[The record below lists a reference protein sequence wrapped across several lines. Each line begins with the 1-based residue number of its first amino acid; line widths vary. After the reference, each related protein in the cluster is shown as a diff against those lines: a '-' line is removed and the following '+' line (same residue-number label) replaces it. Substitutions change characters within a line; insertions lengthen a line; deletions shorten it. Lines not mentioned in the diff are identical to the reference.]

1 MERVLKGR
9 PIVPGQAGGVA
20 LVSKQPLSFWG
31 GLDAAMGK
39 LIDPRHDRCGE
50 VITGKVFVLPG
61 GKGSST
67 ASAVLAESVRA
78 GTHPAAILTLRA
90 DPILAVGAIVADELY
105 GQTVPMVVLEQSAF
119 DSIAEGD
126 AVRIECDGTVKVTAS
141 GGRGCAAE

>member
-1 MERVLKGR
+1 MRRVLKGR
-9 PIVPGQAGGVA
+9 PIVPGAAAGEA
-20 LVSKQPLSFWG
+20 LVSAQPLSFWG
-31 GLDAAMGK
+31 GLDSATGK

-105 GQTVPMVVLEQSAF
+105 GQTVPMVVLAEESLR
-119 DSIAEGD
+119 SIREGEHV
-126 AVRIECDGTVKVTAS
+126 AVGPDGTVRV
-141 GGRGCAAE
+141 RAEE